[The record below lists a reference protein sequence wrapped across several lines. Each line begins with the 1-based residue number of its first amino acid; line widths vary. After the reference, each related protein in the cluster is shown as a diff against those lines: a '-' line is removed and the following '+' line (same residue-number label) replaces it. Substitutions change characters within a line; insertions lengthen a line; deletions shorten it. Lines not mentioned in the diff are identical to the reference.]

1 MSKDNPPIPATL
13 ITGPLGAGKTTLL
26 LHILRSARE
35 PIAVLVNEFGE
46 VGIDSKI
53 LEGESLRLVE
63 LEDGCVCC
71 SLIGDFEAAIR
82 ELLETFE
89 LHAIVIETTGVA
101 EPESLIALLSD
112 DISGVTL
119 DGVVTVVD
127 ADAMAAF
134 VMWGR
139 TLSSQLESADLVLL
153 NKSDLIDSEERS
165 RIRARIRE
173 MNPKAPV
180 VETVHAHVDPEIVL
194 GPLGRTVQR
203 ETTAPHRDPHE
214 SPFESFTFE
223 EERPLLRECFEKEAS
238 RWSERIYRVKG
249 FVSFAGGSGA
259 LFNYVAGRFDFH
271 DHPADVSRLV
281 FIGKAV
287 SGEREGIIQRLR
299 ECAQHAF

>member
-1 MSKDNPPIPATL
+1 MSKDKPPIPATL

-35 PIAVLVNEFGE
+35 PIAVIVNEFGE
-46 VGIDSKI
+46 LGIDSKI

-71 SLIGDFEAAIR
+71 SLIGDFEAAIQ
-82 ELLETFE
+82 ELLEAFE
-89 LHAIVIETTGVA
+89 LQAIVIETTGVA

-134 VMWGR
+134 AMWGR
-139 TLSSQLESADLVLL
+139 TLSSQLESADLILL

-180 VETVHAHVDPEIVL
+180 VETVHAHVDPEIVM
-194 GPLGRTVQR
+194 GPLGRTVQG
-203 ETTAPHRDPHE
+203 ETTAPDREPHE

-238 RWSERIYRVKG
+238 GWSQRIYRVKG
-249 FVSFAGGSGA
+249 LVKFADGSGA
-259 LFNYVAGRFDFH
+259 IFNFVAGRADFH
-271 DHPADVSRLV
+271 AYATDFSRLV
-281 FIGKAV
+281 FIGKAI
-287 SGEREGIIQRLR
+287 SCERDSIIQRLR
-299 ECAQHAF
+299 DCAQHAF